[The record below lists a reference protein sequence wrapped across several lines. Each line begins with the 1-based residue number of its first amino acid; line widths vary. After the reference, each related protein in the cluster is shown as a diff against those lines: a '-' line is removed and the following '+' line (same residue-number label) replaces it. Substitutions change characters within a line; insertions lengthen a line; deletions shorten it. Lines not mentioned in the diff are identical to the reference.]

1 MMLLMICD
9 FLLVANFECPH
20 PLNNFF
26 LFEIFPRH
34 NWCNLVD
41 FVESGSESSESRGDD
56 LMI

>member
-9 FLLVANFECPH
+9 FLLLANFECPH

-34 NWCNLVD
+34 NWYNLVD
-41 FVESGSESSESRGDD
+41 FVSGSESSESRGDD